1 MTTILVPLVAL
12 ALAGPVA
19 LEKTETIL
27 LRPGAKLPAG
37 TPAEKVVERGVAG
50 VKDRAISDV
59 SEPALTVYLPPPEKA
74 TGAAIVVCPGGGYQR
89 LAIDKEGH
97 DVARWL
103 TSQGVAGMVLKYRL
117 PGADNMKLAK
127 GDLADA
133 TRAAK
138 VALEDAEDAM
148 RIVRENAVRWHLRP
162 DAVGIMG
169 FSAGGHLAAMMAM
182 VSTPRNRPDF
192 LVLVYPAIPQRIEA
206 SGPSAP
212 GVSAAT
218 PRTFLV
224 HADDDKSAPPDGS
237 VRFYQALKKANVPA
251 ELHIYAHGGHGFGMR
266 KSDQPVAAWPAALAA
281 WLAEARKPAPS
292 ATR

>member
-1 MTTILVPLVAL
+1 MITILAPVVAL
-12 ALAGPVA
+12 TLVGSVA
-19 LEKTETIL
+19 AEETIV
-27 LRPGAKLPAG
+27 LRPAGKIPAG

-50 VKDRAISDV
+50 VIDRAISDV
-59 SEPALTVYLPPPEKA
+59 AEPTVTVYLPAPEKA
-74 TGAAIVVCPGGGYQR
+74 TGMAIVVCPGGGYQR

-103 TSQGVAGMVLKYRL
+103 TGQGVAGVVLKYRL
-117 PGADNMKLAK
+117 PGAENMKLAK
-127 GDLADA
+127 GALADA
-133 TRAAK
+133 TRAAR
-138 VALEDAEDAM
+138 VALEDAEQAM
-148 RIVRENAVRWHLRP
+148 RVVRQNAARWHLRP

-169 FSAGGHLAAMMAM
+169 FSAGGHLAAMMGM

-192 LVLVYPAIPQRIEA
+192 LVLVYPAIPQGLEA

-218 PRTFLV
+218 PRTFLI
-224 HADDDKSAPPDGS
+224 HADDDTSAPPDGS
-237 VRFYQALKKANVPA
+237 VRFYQALKKAKVPA

-266 KSDQPVAAWPAALAA
+266 KSDQPIAAWPAVLAA
-281 WLAEARKPAPS
+281 WLAEAPRPAPS

>member
-1 MTTILVPLVAL
+1 MISILGPLLAL
-12 ALAGPVA
+12 ALSGPVV
-19 LEKTETIL
+19 TDETIL
-27 LRPGAKLPAG
+27 LRPGARMPAG
-37 TPAEKVVERGVAG
+37 TPAEKVVERNTDGVR
-50 VKDRAISDV
+50 DRTISDV
-59 SEPALTVYLPPPEKA
+59 SEPALTVYLPPKDKA
-74 TGAAIVVCPGGGYQR
+74 TGTAIVVCPGGGYQR

-103 TSQGVAGMVLKYRL
+103 TSQGVAGIVLKYRL
-117 PGADNMKLAK
+117 PGAENMKLAK
-127 GDLADA
+127 GNLADA

-138 VALEDAEDAM
+138 VALEDAEEAM
-148 RIVRENAVRWHLRP
+148 RVVRQNAARWHLRP

-169 FSAGGHLAAMMAM
+169 FSAGGHLAAMMGM

-224 HADDDKSAPPDGS
+224 HADDDQSAPPDGS
-237 VRFYQALKKANVPA
+237 VRFYQALKKASVPA

-266 KSDQPVAAWPAALAA
+266 KSDHPVAAWPAALAA
-281 WLAEARKPAPS
+281 WLAEARQPAPS